1 MRRVSGKRNSG
12 DVITG
17 RAANFDRRKTIAIPG
32 DHLIQ
37 CDVTG
42 QVCLRSE
49 ASMTWRGLLVSNQN
63 WDPKHPQLTIDVPPE
78 DISVRDA
85 RPFKSDF
92 SNAFTTFAF
101 LGLLGEFGGFSSL
114 SDPES
119 GGILVSLKE
128 IA

>member
-1 MRRVSGKRNSG
+1 MRRVGRQKRSG

-17 RAANFDRRKTIAIPG
+17 RKANFNRRKTRGIEG

-37 CDVTG
+37 CDITG

-49 ASMTWRGLLVSNQN
+49 ARMTWRGLLVSNQN

-85 RPFKSDF
+85 RPFKSSCEEVGADVV
-92 SNAFTTFAF
+92 NT
-101 LGLLGEFGGFSSL
+101 GFVQL
-114 SDPES
+114 TDQEIP
-119 GGILVSLKE
+119 LV
-128 IA
+128 